1 VSESFWSS
9 RSRTL
14 LLLGRLALAAVFL
27 FAGYAKLPLRQPAM
41 LFAFTI
47 DSYQLLP
54 PWAVS
59 LVAHTLPWFELAL
72 GLLLLVGW
80 PLRPV
85 ATLASL
91 LLLVFFGVM
100 VRTYARGLEID
111 CGCFGPGEQLGVK
124 TLLRDGS
131 LLALSLAVTI
141 GAFLRRRSPGI
152 LVPPAPEPQRAE

>member
-1 VSESFWSS
+1 VNESFWSS
-9 RSRTL
+9 RSRTF

-27 FAGYAKLPLRQPAM
+27 YAAYAKLRQPAM
-41 LFAFTI
+41 LFALTI

-54 PWAVS
+54 VWAVS
-59 LVAHTLPWFELAL
+59 LVAHTLPWSELGL
-72 GLLLLVGW
+72 GLLLLLGW

-91 LLLVFFGVM
+91 ILLVFFGVM
-100 VRTYARGLEID
+100 VRAYAKGLEID

-141 GAFLRRRSPGI
+141 GAFLRRRSRGI
-152 LVPPAPEPQRAE
+152 LVSSAPEPQRAE